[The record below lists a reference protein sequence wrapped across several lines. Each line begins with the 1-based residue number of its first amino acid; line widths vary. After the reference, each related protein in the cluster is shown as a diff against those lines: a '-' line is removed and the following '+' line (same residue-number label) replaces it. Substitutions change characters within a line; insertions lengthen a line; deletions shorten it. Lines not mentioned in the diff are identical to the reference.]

1 MQKDARCAHRWI
13 LRFAQ
18 NDKFEGF
25 SSDFGSAVQFEGPT
39 SRHNAP
45 PTKYPSNLRLF
56 TSAAMRRKRG
66 ACIGCARSRSL
77 LRAAAPAKLARMNLQ
92 ELRRNYA
99 SRSLDLPDL
108 NPSPFAQFDLWMREA
123 IETQVLEPNA
133 MSLATADATG
143 RPNLRTVL
151 LKGFDE
157 RGFVFYTNYE
167 SAKARDIAANNR
179 VALMFPWLPLERQ
192 VVVTGTADKI
202 GAAESLKYF
211 LSRPRDSQIGAWASR
226 QSSVITTRSLLE
238 QKFAEMKAKFA
249 QGEIPLPTNWGGYRV
264 TPATFEFW
272 QGRPNR
278 LHDRFMYRKQPDGTW
293 AVERLMP

>member
-1 MQKDARCAHRWI
+1 
-13 LRFAQ
+13 
-18 NDKFEGF
+18 
-25 SSDFGSAVQFEGPT
+25 
-39 SRHNAP
+39 
-45 PTKYPSNLRLF
+45 
-56 TSAAMRRKRG
+56 MRRGRH
-66 ACIGCARSRSL
+66 AL
-77 LRAAAPAKLARMNLQ
+77 LASAPRAPDAPAMNLQ

-108 NPSPFAQFDLWMREA
+108 RTSPFEQFDLWMREA

-133 MSLATADATG
+133 MSLATADASG

-157 RGFVFYTNYE
+157 RGFIFYTNYE
-167 SAKARDIAANNR
+167 SAKAHDLAANPR

-192 VVVTGTADKI
+192 VVVTGTAERI

-226 QSSVITTRSLLE
+226 QSSVITTRALLE

-264 TPATFEFW
+264 TPQSFEFW

-278 LHDRFMYRKQPDGTW
+278 LHDRFMYRRQADGSW
-293 AVERLMP
+293 AIERLMP

>member
-1 MQKDARCAHRWI
+1 MD
-13 LRFAQ
+13 L
-18 NDKFEGF
+18 
-25 SSDFGSAVQFEGPT
+25 T
-39 SRHNAP
+39 
-45 PTKYPSNLRLF
+45 
-56 TSAAMRRKRG
+56 
-66 ACIGCARSRSL
+66 
-77 LRAAAPAKLARMNLQ
+77 

-108 NPSPFAQFDLWMREA
+108 NASPFAHFDLWMREA

-133 MSLATADATG
+133 LSLATADASG

-167 SAKARDIAANNR
+167 SAKARDLAVNPR
-179 VALMFPWLPLERQ
+179 VALLFPWLPLERQ
-192 VVVTGTADKI
+192 VVVTGTAAKI

-226 QSSVITTRSLLE
+226 QSTVITTRALLE

-264 TPATFEFW
+264 TPETFEFW
-272 QGRPNR
+272 QGRPSR
-278 LHDRFMYRKQPDGTW
+278 LHDRFMYRRQADGKWTI
-293 AVERLMP
+293 ERLMP